1 MFLFLVDDLLV
12 LRKPLSF
19 HSVSFGIDSSSSS
32 LRRMAQ
38 LALDIQNN
46 APRGQGPPT
55 TSIPSSFTV
64 ALDTVSIP
72 TSRVR
77 KSKML
82 KSP

>member
-1 MFLFLVDDLLV
+1 
-12 LRKPLSF
+12 
-19 HSVSFGIDSSSSS
+19 
-32 LRRMAQ
+32 MAQ

-72 TSRVR
+72 TSHMRTKKYAKIPLGPTCADVPGNCRV
-77 KSKML
+77 SEEATWFTYTL
-82 KSP
+82 KQTS